1 MESNHFT
8 NTPLITAF
16 NNQNMFKSV
25 ELWVT
30 SGTEP
35 QTAAFLVVCTHACA
49 GRVNASVYATLFHYS
64 LHDISKV
71 LQNHLLHFPPHL
83 QQKEAGALYKSQE
96 PITSWREILIF

>member
-1 MESNHFT
+1 MLQYM
-8 NTPLITAF
+8 PL
-16 NNQNMFKSV
+16 
-25 ELWVT
+25 
-30 SGTEP
+30 
-35 QTAAFLVVCTHACA
+35 
-49 GRVNASVYATLFHYS
+49 LFHYS

>member
-8 NTPLITAF
+8 NTPIITAF

-30 SGTEP
+30 SDTEP
-35 QTAAFLVVCTHACA
+35 QTAACLVVCTHACA
-49 GRVNASVYATLFHYS
+49 SLHATLFHYS

-96 PITSWREILIF
+96 PIISWREMLIF